1 MPDSIIIICPA
12 CRTKN
17 RVPLERINQGPGCGR
32 CKTVLPVDDL
42 SCVTQ
47 VSDAEFDTQVMAA
60 PMPVLVD
67 CWAPW
72 CGPCHAVAPV
82 LEELANRYAGRVKI
96 VKLNLDDNPG
106 VGSRFGISS
115 VPTLML
121 VKNGQVMETLVGAQP
136 KEILEA
142 AIERYI

>member
-1 MPDSIIIICPA
+1 
-12 CRTKN
+12 
-17 RVPLERINQGPGCGR
+17 
-32 CKTVLPVDDL
+32 VDDL